1 MSKHPIDILKERGV
15 IDELAGDMSPEEIE
29 TAMKISRKVLDT
41 YIEAFAAVQKGF
53 DDPEAREK
61 LKQHFG
67 MYGTAEDKVEELFKE
82 GTLVE
87 DPEEDPEE
95 DDDG

>member
-29 TAMKISRKVLDT
+29 TAVKISRKILDT
-41 YIEAFAAVQKGF
+41 YIEAFAAVQKGY
-53 DDPEAREK
+53 DDPGAREK

-67 MYGTAEDKVEELFKE
+67 TYSTAENKVEELFKE
-82 GTLVE
+82 GILVE
-87 DPEEDPEE
+87 DDEEDPEE

>member
-53 DDPEAREK
+53 DDPKARAK
-61 LKQHFG
+61 LNQHFG
-67 MYGTAEDKVEELFKE
+67 TYGTAENKVEELFKE
-82 GTLVE
+82 GILV
-87 DPEEDPEE
+87 EDPEE